1 MAKKEVAKNETAK
14 KEAVKKET
22 AKVAK
27 KGQADMKEAVTK
39 SEAFFEK
46 YKKQL
51 LAALAAVII
60 IVGGW
65 MLYKEFV
72 VKPRLEKANTALA
85 KPQELFGMRQFDKA
99 LKGDSTGVKGFI
111 AIADE
116 YSNTPAGNLAN
127 LYAGL
132 CYANL
137 ATADSTAEASKK
149 WQEAIRY
156 LDQFDQKGDLMVSP
170 MALVAA
176 GDAYANVNDLDKAV
190 SLFKKAAETADKA
203 TEDGV
208 NNSVSPTALLKAS
221 IVLLKQNKKD
231 EALQL
236 LKDIKAK
243 YVQTPLRSEIDKY
256 IEYASK

>member
-1 MAKKEVAKNETAK
+1 MAKKEMAR
-14 KEAVKKET
+14 
-22 AKVAK
+22 
-27 KGQADMKEAVTK
+27 KGQAEEKEIVNK

-51 LAALAAVII
+51 GGALLAIIVII
-60 IVGGW
+60 GGY

-72 VKPRLEKANTALA
+72 VKPRIEKANTELS

-116 YSNTPAGNLAN
+116 YSSTPAGNLAN

-132 CYANL
+132 CYANM
-137 ATADSTAEASKK
+137 ASADSTAEAGKK
-149 WQEAIRY
+149 WQEAVRY

-176 GDAYANVNDLDKAV
+176 GDTYANVGDLDKAI
-190 SLFKKAAETADKA
+190 SLFRKASEVADKA
-203 TEDGV
+203 AEDGV
-208 NNSVSPTALLKAS
+208 NNSVSPVALLKAG

-236 LKDIKAK
+236 FQDIKAK
-243 YVQTPLRSEIDKY
+243 YVQTPLVNEIDKY

>member
-1 MAKKEVAKNETAK
+1 MAKKEVAKN
-14 KEAVKKET
+14 
-22 AKVAK
+22 
-27 KGQADMKEAVTK
+27 GQAEVNEVVNK

-51 LAALAAVII
+51 LAALAAII
-60 IVGGW
+60 IIIGGY

-72 VKPRLEKANTALA
+72 VKPRIEKANTALS

-116 YSNTPAGNLAN
+116 YSSTPAGNLAN

-137 ATADSTAEASKK
+137 ASLDSTANASKK
-149 WQEAIRY
+149 WQEAVTY
-156 LDQFDQKGDLMVSP
+156 LDKFDQKGDLMVSP

-176 GDAYANVNDLDKAV
+176 GDTYANVGDLDKAI
-190 SLFKKAAETADKA
+190 SLFKKAADVADKA
-203 TEDGV
+203 SEDGA
-208 NNSVSPTALLKAS
+208 NNSVSPVALLKAG
-221 IVLLKQNKKD
+221 IVMLKQNKKD

-236 LKDIKAK
+236 FKDIKAK
-243 YVQTPLRSEIDKY
+243 YVQTPLVNEIDKY